1 MKKETILF
9 LLLLI
14 SFGVY
19 GQSEKDYLILRQDK
33 ESIKQDTIWGDI
45 ILPENGVIIKV
56 KIMTSN
62 GLEKFKVKKTYEFR
76 ADGKYFARVPYNT
89 GFVIAQRLI
98 NGAIDLYLYDT
109 RIKNY
114 NYSGGV
120 IGEAMASTM
129 IGMTS
134 FYYIN
139 WSKTDDFIKVPHSK
153 NKIID
158 KIAYI
163 FKGNEDIYNKI
174 KNRDFKPS
182 QIPLFVEKF
191 NAEYQESNE

>member
-1 MKKETILF
+1 
-9 LLLLI
+9 
-14 SFGVY
+14 
-19 GQSEKDYLILRQDK
+19 
-33 ESIKQDTIWGDI
+33 
-45 ILPENGVIIKV
+45 
-56 KIMTSN
+56 
-62 GLEKFKVKKTYEFR
+62 
-76 ADGKYFARVPYNT
+76 
-89 GFVIAQRLI
+89 
-98 NGAIDLYLYDT
+98 
-109 RIKNY
+109 
-114 NYSGGV
+114 
-120 IGEAMASTM
+120 
-129 IGMTS
+129 MTS

-174 KNRDFKPS
+174 KNGDFKPS